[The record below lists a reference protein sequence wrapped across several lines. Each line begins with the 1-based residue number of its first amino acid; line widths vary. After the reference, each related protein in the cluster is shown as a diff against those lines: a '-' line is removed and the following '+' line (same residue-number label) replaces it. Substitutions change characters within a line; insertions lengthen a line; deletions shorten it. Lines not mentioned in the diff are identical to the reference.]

1 MAFCCLLN
9 SKQNSFQYLPN
20 FIIIRVHD
28 RYTNKKSFISVLSSQ
43 SHKNCEY
50 FNRWTGAT
58 LLLHWCY
65 HCLWCYLLQFL
76 FLFPINSR
84 EIFSIANFFFWG
96 LDTIFVFYA
105 SKSRMNCTEIEWC
118 VQRVYYTS
126 YPKRHECVIF
136 VVVAIQQKCDMKLS
150 MCPRACKFYS
160 YTICCLL
167 RERV

>member
-84 EIFSIANFFFWG
+84 ENFSIANFFFGG
-96 LDTIFVFYA
+96 LIQYLYFTHQ
-105 SKSRMNCTEIEWC
+105 NQEWI
-118 VQRVYYTS
+118 VLRLNGVYKEYITPLTRNVMS
-126 YPKRHECVIF
+126 V
-136 VVVAIQQKCDMKLS
+136 
-150 MCPRACKFYS
+150 
-160 YTICCLL
+160 
-167 RERV
+167 